1 MKKALMMAFALTLTA
16 TMFAQGGGGTS
27 GKSSTKKVGDLTRND
42 SVVTSLDPA
51 KEYADELFESAKTY
65 ADSKEYTR
73 EVYKSVEYFVVTN
86 PPIDVHDATI
96 TNSFNEAF
104 QGMAFDLYF
113 TNSIYFIDENNV
125 PTLKFFAPKRRR
137 AYFGNRFSCVEI
149 GDFWQVFKTYNQQVD
164 NMLAVKDPSRIRF
177 MDTLDR
183 NAPYDQGRSMTL
195 QDYLDA
201 FNPVFVPETIRLFQT
216 NHSNYSIGNLT
227 GYGSFELRDPT
238 ASNIFFSVS
247 TDSANFMNSVII
259 RPVFESGYDMMT
271 NNVGQ
276 ITNIV
281 DYVISNSNVEVVGNV
296 AVGKALVAD
305 KIAAK
310 TMFEVYDFDSIVARV
325 HGYGVDANGNV
336 FYIPGSDNT
345 PGGGL
350 RLTLPKYLDLK
361 VSPLVTATNE
371 YYAGDKVIPVD
382 QLTWPSIKGAPANP
396 RSNSDICLEIVKNR
410 MEYLYDAALVDVHN
424 FNILG
429 HGGGWTATI
438 TNFYVYLPDPA
449 AYTNGEYKAGS
460 NMKVSFTFDLSGVS
474 HGVWFNIGTY
484 NFAGLDEMG
493 KWETILANE
502 EPNIATESVL
512 RSETRIFYDY
522 VYDDNIGDW
531 VEDLEH
537 PREETYEWYD
547 EYQTD
552 MNWYIEPYTCKEFRF
567 KQVGPKTMRVE
578 INTLYKTNPGTLH

>member
-1 MKKALMMAFALTLTA
+1 MVCVLTLTA

-183 NAPYDQGRSMTL
+183 NSAYGEGRSMTL

-227 GYGSFELRDPT
+227 GYGSFELRGPT
-238 ASNIFFSVS
+238 ASNTFFSVS
-247 TDSANFMNSVII
+247 TDSANFMNSVTI

-281 DYVISNSNVEVVGNV
+281 DYVISNSNVEVAGNV
-296 AVGKALVAD
+296 AVSKALVAD

-325 HGYGVDANGNV
+325 MGYGVDANGNV
-336 FYIPGSDNT
+336 FCIPGSDNVT
-345 PGGGL
+345 GGGL
-350 RLTLPKYLDLK
+350 RLTLPKYIDLK

-396 RSNSDICLEIVKNR
+396 RSNSDICLEMAKNR

-484 NFAGLDEMG
+484 NFAGLDETG

-512 RSETRIFYDY
+512 RSETRTFYDY